1 MTAARWNENTSAA
14 FAGMACTPTLGGL
27 AGYAG
32 SIGMYRHCPSFCKP
46 GMWDVSLCV
55 GAEAADF
62 FSIKRASAA
71 AVIDDFGNL
80 VRVPS

>member
-1 MTAARWNENTSAA
+1 MAAARWNENESAA
-14 FAGMACTPTLGGL
+14 FAGMAYASTLGGL

-32 SIGMYRHCPSFCKP
+32 SISMYRHCPSFCKP

-55 GAEAADF
+55 GAEVADF
-62 FSIKRASAA
+62 FRIKRSITA